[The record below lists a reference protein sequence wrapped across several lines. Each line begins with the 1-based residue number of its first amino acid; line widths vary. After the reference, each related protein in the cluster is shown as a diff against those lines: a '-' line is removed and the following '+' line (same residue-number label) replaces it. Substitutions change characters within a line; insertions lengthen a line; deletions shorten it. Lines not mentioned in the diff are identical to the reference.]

1 VKHTLLHIGL
11 ARLATESRKT
21 AWTYDINTDTISSI
35 SQISADQ
42 SNKCILKSHWAALFW
57 YNNESGHVN
66 YTRQCPRAA
75 WWCSRRIAKSE
86 TCEVSFSNVEN
97 TFLADCD
104 NWWPRN
110 HFLMTATP
118 AATLGSSMWP
128 GSSTTLIFWQTIW
141 KDCLHSLQLKEID
154 EIVSVF
160 MSYAL
165 AVYLDSVAN
174 LQTYD
179 ECAIICNFSSISADQ
194 SNKCIQEWSKTSL
207 FLHSCNAS
215 QEPSASYCLEWVC
228 KVAFCLPQE
237 NRNAGSWS
245 RTCAYT
251 LNVKRR
257 KAWTRGRKEVSCI
270 RGREDSICCSYQCD
284 MLISFCNMPIF
295 HDFLQIH
302 L

>member
-1 VKHTLLHIGL
+1 MKHTLLHIGL

-128 GSSTTLIFWQTIW
+128 GSSTTLIFWQSIW

-194 SNKCIQEWSKTSL
+194 SIRVIKDQFVFTFMQRLSRAKRKLLPRVSL
-207 FLHSCNAS
+207 QSCFLSS
-215 QEPSASYCLEWVC
+215 RRIEMLDLEVGPAPTRSTWNVAKLEREEEKKWV
-228 KVAFCLPQE
+228 A
-237 NRNAGSWS
+237 
-245 RTCAYT
+245 
-251 LNVKRR
+251 
-257 KAWTRGRKEVSCI
+257 
-270 RGREDSICCSYQCD
+270 
-284 MLISFCNMPIF
+284 
-295 HDFLQIH
+295 
-302 L
+302 